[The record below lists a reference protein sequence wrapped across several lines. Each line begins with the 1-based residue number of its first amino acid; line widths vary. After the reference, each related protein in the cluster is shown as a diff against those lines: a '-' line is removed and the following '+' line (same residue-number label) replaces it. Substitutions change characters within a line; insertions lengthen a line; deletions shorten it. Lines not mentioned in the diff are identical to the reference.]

1 MSAKEKK
8 VEKTEVTTT
17 VSDVMQE
24 KGKQSAINIKNGK
37 DAVIIKLDGKVK
49 VRFIKDYGYIKK
61 DATLTVSDLAYDI
74 YSKAKVIEKV

>member
-37 DAVIIKLDGKVK
+37 DAVIIKLDGKVR
-49 VRFIKDYGYIKK
+49 VRFNKDYGYMKK
-61 DATLTVSDLAYDI
+61 DVEVEVSDLAYEV
-74 YSKAKVIEKV
+74 YAKAGVVDKI